1 MKIRPIAPKD
11 SALLAPILR
20 SVLIEMG
27 VPKKGTAY
35 ADPELD
41 QMYETYQKPRA
52 QFFVLEDNKQL
63 LGGAGIA
70 PLPLAQTTII
80 CELQKMYFLPQARG
94 KGWGSQMITTCLQF
108 AKDNLFEQCYI
119 ETMPN
124 MKAAQKLYLQTGFDY
139 LTAPLGNTGHFS
151 CSVWMLKE
159 L

>member
-1 MKIRPIAPKD
+1 MKIRPITTEDNAT
-11 SALLAPILR
+11 LAPILR

-41 QMYETYQKPRA
+41 EMFETYQEPRA
-52 QFFVLEDNKQL
+52 QYFVLEDNKQL
-63 LGGAGIA
+63 LGGVGIA
-70 PLPLAQTTII
+70 PLPQAHNTV

-94 KGWGSQMITTCLQF
+94 KGWGTQMMTKCLQF
-108 AKDNLFEQCYI
+108 AEENLFEQCYI

-124 MKAAQKLYLQTGFDY
+124 MKAAQKLYQRMGFGY
-139 LTAPLGNTGHFS
+139 LTAPLGKTGHFS
-151 CSVWMLKE
+151 CSVWMLKK